1 MLRIIISAAL
11 ALCAAAAAATGPAA
25 AFDSDGGSLPRG
37 EQLVPELGAAPEL
50 GAEARTLLEQL
61 IGQVAELR
69 GEVRSLRAGGL
80 RSDERLAA
88 LETERLRTV
97 EICERDRGAARNAT
111 AGLSRR
117 VAALEQAERR
127 RMQGAEPE
135 PEPEPELGGENV
147 KILKPQVVRCGG
159 PGSTTVNDVLT
170 NHFDYSRCADRA
182 FASCHA
188 EACDG
193 HRAGGGHRRA
203 QSGAGHGG
211 GGAGACEAGALP
223 SRTQAIT
230 AECCDEPS
238 EDCSGGYPQ
247 TCNAGCASLFL
258 PFWDECRSALGKDSR
273 DFEPAVALCE
283 AASGGSLTLAEQLH
297 VECSDGTAA
306 ADCVPECTEQVHGFL
321 MLLNIEGEDS
331 KLSCELHHGF
341 YSWVGAAVRARSS
354 RACISPLPLSPLFLL
369 PVSLFDFLRC

>member
-1 MLRIIISAAL
+1 MLRIISAAL
-11 ALCAAAAAATGPAA
+11 ALCGAAAAATSSAA

-69 GEVRSLRAGGL
+69 GEVRSLQASGL

-88 LETERLRTV
+88 LETERLRTA
-97 EICERDRGAARNAT
+97 ESCERDRGAARNAT

-170 NHFDYSRCADRA
+170 NHFDYSQCADRA

-203 QSGAGHGG
+203 QSGAGYGG

-238 EDCSGGYPQ
+238 EDCTGGYPQ

-273 DFEPAVALCE
+273 HFEQAVALCE

-341 YSWVGAAVRARSS
+341 YSWVGAAVRALLTRIHPFPPLLA
-354 RACISPLPLSPLFLL
+354 ACFPL
-369 PVSLFDFLRC
+369 

>member
-11 ALCAAAAAATGPAA
+11 ALCGAAAAATGPAA
-25 AFDSDGGSLPRG
+25 AFDSDGGSLQHG
-37 EQLVPELGAAPEL
+37 EQLMPELGAAPEL

-88 LETERLRTV
+88 LETERLRTA
-97 EICERDRGAARNAT
+97 ESCERDRGAARNAT

-117 VAALEQAERR
+117 VAALEQA
-127 RMQGAEPE
+127 
-135 PEPEPELGGENV
+135 
-147 KILKPQVVRCGG
+147 
-159 PGSTTVNDVLT
+159 
-170 NHFDYSRCADRA
+170 
-182 FASCHA
+182 
-188 EACDG
+188 
-193 HRAGGGHRRA
+193 
-203 QSGAGHGG
+203 
-211 GGAGACEAGALP
+211 
-223 SRTQAIT
+223 IT

-238 EDCSGGYPQ
+238 EDCTGGYPQ

-341 YSWVGAAVRARSS
+341 YSWVGAAVRVFLTHMHLSS
-354 RACISPLPLSPLFLL
+354 LSSLPAACFAL
-369 PVSLFDFLRC
+369 

>member
-1 MLRIIISAAL
+1 MLRIISAAL
-11 ALCAAAAAATGPAA
+11 SLCAAAAAAADPATHGGGAA
-25 AFDSDGGSLPRG
+25 AFDSDGGSLRHG
-37 EQLVPELGAAPEL
+37 EQLKSELGAAPEL
-50 GAEARTLLEQL
+50 GAEARTLIEQL
-61 IGQVAELR
+61 IWQVAELR
-69 GEVRSLRAGGL
+69 GEVRSLQAGGL

-88 LETERLRTV
+88 LETERLRTA
-97 EICERDRGAARNAT
+97 EICERDRGAVRNAT

-170 NHFDYSRCADRA
+170 NHFDYSQCADRA

-203 QSGAGHGG
+203 QSGAGYGG

-238 EDCSGGYPQ
+238 EDCTGGYPQ

-273 DFEPAVALCE
+273 HFEPAVALCE

-341 YSWVGAAVRARSS
+341 YSWVGAAVRVFLTHMHLSS
-354 RACISPLPLSPLFLL
+354 PFLSSLPAACFAL
-369 PVSLFDFLRC
+369 

>member
-1 MLRIIISAAL
+1 
-11 ALCAAAAAATGPAA
+11 
-25 AFDSDGGSLPRG
+25 
-37 EQLVPELGAAPEL
+37 
-50 GAEARTLLEQL
+50 
-61 IGQVAELR
+61 
-69 GEVRSLRAGGL
+69 
-80 RSDERLAA
+80 
-88 LETERLRTV
+88 
-97 EICERDRGAARNAT
+97 
-111 AGLSRR
+111 
-117 VAALEQAERR
+117 
-127 RMQGAEPE
+127 MQGAEPE

-193 HRAGGGHRRA
+193 HRGGDGGGHRRA
-203 QSGAGHGG
+203 QSNAGT
-211 GGAGACEAGALP
+211 GACDAGALP

-306 ADCVPECTEQVHGFL
+306 ADCVPECTEQVHWFL

-331 KLSCELHHGF
+331 KLSCCTTASTPG
-341 YSWVGAAVRARSS
+341 SARRCARSS
-354 RACISPLPLSPLFLL
+354 RTYIPSRSLSSLPAACFPL
-369 PVSLFDFLRC
+369 

>member
-1 MLRIIISAAL
+1 MLRIISTAAL
-11 ALCAAAAAATGPAA
+11 ALCGAAAAATGPAA
-25 AFDSDGGSLPRG
+25 AFDSDGGSLQHG
-37 EQLVPELGAAPEL
+37 EQLMPEL
-50 GAEARTLLEQL
+50 GAEALTLLGQL

-88 LETERLRTV
+88 LETERLRTT
-97 EICERDRGAARNAT
+97 ESCERDRGAARNAT

-127 RMQGAEPE
+127 RMQGAE

-193 HRAGGGHRRA
+193 HRGGGGHRRL
-203 QSGAGHGG
+203 QSNAGTG
-211 GGAGACEAGALP
+211 GACEAGALP

-230 AECCDEPS
+230 AACCDEPS
-238 EDCSGGYPQ
+238 EDCTGGYPQ

-258 PFWDECRSALGKDSR
+258 PFWDECRSTLGKDSR
-273 DFEPAVALCE
+273 HFEPAVALCE

-341 YSWVGAAVRARSS
+341 YSWVGAAVRALLTHMHPSS
-354 RACISPLPLSPLFLL
+354 PLSPLFLL